1 MKWFEKLSGQY
12 GEFANSTDATMA
24 LIRMKQNKPRLWVKK
39 KKKKKATVRKQE

>member
-39 KKKKKATVRKQE
+39 KKKKATVRKQE